1 MTITETNNG
10 EAIELAI
17 TGRVDT
23 LTSRELQDTIIAAF
37 QKKKNVILNFAS
49 VEYISSAG
57 LRALLLGEGAGEQ
70 LNRRFMRMQMRAA
83 QAEEHERKQRDG
95 KERRGQKRKGEA
107 LLMLH
112 QEASF
117 CEQRNKHSAP
127 RA

>member
-57 LRALLLGEGAGEQ
+57 LRALLLGHKTALSKGGKMTVTHINKTVKDI
-70 LNRRFMRMQMRAA
+70 LKISGFYTMLSV
-83 QAEEHERKQRDG
+83 EE
-95 KERRGQKRKGEA
+95 
-107 LLMLH
+107 
-112 QEASF
+112 
-117 CEQRNKHSAP
+117 
-127 RA
+127 